1 MSKKKVYSKITIVL
15 NNIFKGKNK
24 VNYLKVKGL
33 KFIILWKIMNVK
45 YSN

>member
-1 MSKKKVYSKITIVL
+1 MSKKKVYLKIIIVL

-24 VNYLKVKGL
+24 VNYLKEKGL